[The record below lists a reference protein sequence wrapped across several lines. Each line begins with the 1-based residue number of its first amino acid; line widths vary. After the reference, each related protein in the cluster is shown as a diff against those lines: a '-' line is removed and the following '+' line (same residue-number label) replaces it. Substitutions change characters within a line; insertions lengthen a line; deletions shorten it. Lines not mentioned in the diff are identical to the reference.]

1 MCCVCFILVVPG
13 EIFGRHGY
21 DNVVPSM
28 QAVFLANGPRFQR
41 GIEIPFLRNIDLYYL
56 FARLLNIEKLVPNLH
71 IDGIDQ
77 PEIWTKMLI
86 EDAMNEE

>member
-1 MCCVCFILVVPG
+1 MIPG

-21 DNVVPSM
+21 DNQVPSM

-41 GIEIPFLRNIDLYYL
+41 GVEIPFLRNIDLYYL
-56 FARLLNIEKLVPNLH
+56 FARLLNIEKLVPNLY

-77 PEIWTKMLI
+77 IEIWKKMLI
-86 EDAMNEE
+86 EDAVNDE